1 MDLSGIMGKFLEVSQ
16 WVMFFFTVNL
26 IWLLF
31 NLPIIYFSV
40 SLFFVGSNDELYTLL
55 VLLLILTPFIFVPA
69 TTAMFAVVRKKVMG
83 NYAGALIQQYW
94 KFYRSNY
101 LRSLAGG
108 FILMSLWVIWGLNF
122 TLANSGIGSPF
133 FYFYIIITSILLAF
147 TNYFFADSVHFT
159 LNIFASLRKS
169 IFMSIGY
176 FHYTIVLA
184 VVSGITLFISF
195 SLHPVLLILFSGS
208 IIAYIYFFGYYLI
221 YQKAQKKVNGL

>member
-1 MDLSGIMGKFLEVSQ
+1 MGLPGIMGKFLGVSE
-16 WVMFFFTVNL
+16 WVTFFLTVNL

-40 SLFFVGSNDELYTLL
+40 SLLFVGSTDELHTLL
-55 VLLLILTPFIFVPA
+55 VLLLILVPFIFVPA
-69 TTAMFAVVRKKVMG
+69 TTAMFAIVRKKIMG

-94 KFYRSNY
+94 KFYKGNY
-101 LRSLAGG
+101 VRSLLGG
-108 FILMSLWVIWGLNF
+108 LILIPLWVIWGVNF

-147 TNYFFADSVHFT
+147 TNYFFADGVHFT

-176 FHYTIVLA
+176 FHYTIGLA
-184 VVSGITLFISF
+184 MVSGITLFISY
-195 SLHPVLLILFSGS
+195 SLHPVLLVLFSGS
-208 IIAYIYFFGYYLI
+208 VIAYIYFFGYYRI
-221 YQKAQKKVNGL
+221 YRKAQGKVNGV

>member
-1 MDLSGIMGKFLEVSQ
+1 MELSGIMGKFLGVSE

-40 SLFFVGSNDELYTLL
+40 SLLFAGSTDELYTLL

-69 TTAMFAVVRKKVMG
+69 TTAMFAVVRKKIMG

-101 LRSLAGG
+101 VRSLVGG
-108 FILMSLWVIWGLNF
+108 LILMPLWVIWGVNF
-122 TLANSGIGSPF
+122 TLANSGVGSPF
-133 FYFYIIITSILLAF
+133 FYFYMIITSILLAF
-147 TNYFFADSVHFT
+147 TNYFIADSVHFT
-159 LNIFASLRKS
+159 LNIFVSLRKS
-169 IFMSIGY
+169 ILVAIGY
-176 FHYTIVLA
+176 FHYTIGLA
-184 VVSGITLFISF
+184 LVSGVTLFISF

-208 IIAYIYFFGYYLI
+208 IIAYIYFFGYYRI
-221 YQKAQKKVNGL
+221 YRKALGKVKKL